1 MGIERM
7 KYVNFVGGK
16 EYLDDFINKYMT
28 GDYAL
33 QPEYAMSVL
42 KNVSGLYAY
51 KGVNPC
57 TELLRRSKSIMD
69 TLHVE
74 AETTEPEEEYRLL
87 SFEDIAA
94 KLAEFEEHSE
104 EFRRQRQEIEDY
116 IRERRHVTGQLSKI
130 KEIDVELSKL
140 FHLRFFKVR
149 FGKMPKSTYDRITSY
164 LDTLDV
170 IMFHVSS
177 DESFE

>member
-1 MGIERM
+1 
-7 KYVNFVGGK
+7 
-16 EYLDDFINKYMT
+16 
-28 GDYAL
+28 
-33 QPEYAMSVL
+33 
-42 KNVSGLYAY
+42 
-51 KGVNPC
+51 
-57 TELLRRSKSIMD
+57 MD

-74 AETTEPEEEYRLL
+74 AEATEPEEEYRLL

-94 KLAEFEEHSE
+94 KLADLEEHSE

-177 DESFE
+177 DESFEYVLYLDACGL